1 MIYES
6 FAKFISKICCFTS
19 FVSSIQGF
27 PKPLSKEEEIET
39 VKRLQEGDPK
49 AREILINHNLRL
61 VAHIVKKYSNSLE
74 ADDLI
79 SVGTIGLIKAVDSFD
94 DSKGVLLSTYASR
107 CIENEI
113 LMLIRANKKHK
124 DIISLNSM
132 LSPKTD
138 SDEMELANLIPAETE
153 EDVFHQVEVG
163 CLMQD
168 VEKAME
174 KYLTPM
180 EQEIIKYRYGI
191 CGYEIKT
198 QKEVADIFNI
208 SRSYISRIESKVIKI
223 LQKNL
228 IIDREKKQKNDENL
242 EKNF

>member
-6 FAKFISKICCFTS
+6 FAKFLSKICCFTA

-27 PKPLSKEEEIET
+27 PKPLTKEEEIFWVEKL
-39 VKRLQEGDPK
+39 VKGDKK
-49 AREILINHNLRL
+49 AREVLINHNLRL

-94 DSKGVLLSTYASR
+94 ENKGVLLSTYASR

-124 DIISLNSM
+124 ETVSLNSV
-132 LSPKTD
+132 LSPKAD
-138 SDEMELANLIPAETE
+138 SDDMELTNFIPDDDE
-153 EDVFHQVEVG
+153 EEVFRHIEMG

-168 VEKAME
+168 VVVAMK
-174 KYLTPM
+174 KYLSPM
-180 EQEIIKYRYGI
+180 ECEIIKYRYGI
-191 CGYEIKT
+191 CGYDLKT
-198 QKEVADIFNI
+198 QKEVAEIFNI
-208 SRSYISRIESKVIKI
+208 SRSYISRIESKCIKI

-228 IIDREKKQKNDENL
+228 SKDDTIS
-242 EKNF
+242 

>member
-6 FAKFISKICCFTS
+6 FAKFVSKICCFTS
-19 FVSSIQGF
+19 FVSTIQGF
-27 PKPLSKEEEIET
+27 PKPLSKEEEAECI
-39 VKRLQEGDPK
+39 KKLQEGDEK
-49 AREILINHNLRL
+49 ARETLINHNLSL
-61 VAHIVKKYSNSLE
+61 VAHIVKKYNNSLE

-94 DSKGVLLSTYASR
+94 NSKGVLLSTYASR

-124 DIISLNSM
+124 DIVSLNAM
-132 LSPKTD
+132 LSPKAD

-153 EDVFHQVEVG
+153 DDVFHQVEVG

-168 VEKAME
+168 VERAME
-174 KYLTPM
+174 KCLSPM

-191 CGYEIKT
+191 CGYDIKT
-198 QKEVADIFNI
+198 QKEVAEIFNI

-228 IIDREKKQKNDENL
+228 TKNNDEN
-242 EKNF
+242 EKITENF

>member
-6 FAKFISKICCFTS
+6 FAKFIGRICCFTS
-19 FVSSIQGF
+19 FVSTIQGF
-27 PKPLSKEEEIET
+27 PKPLTKEEEIKWIE
-39 VKRLQEGDPK
+39 KLSQGDK
-49 AREILINHNLRL
+49 EAREVLINHNLRL
-61 VAHIVKKYSNSLE
+61 VAHIVKKYNNSLE

-79 SVGTIGLIKAVDSFD
+79 SAGTIGLIKAVDSFD
-94 DSKGVLLSTYASR
+94 GRKGVLLSTYASR

-113 LMLIRANKKHK
+113 LMLIRANKKYK
-124 DIISLNSM
+124 DTISLNTV
-132 LSPKTD
+132 LSPKAD
-138 SDEMELANLIPAETE
+138 SDEMELANLIPAESE
-153 EDVFHQVEVG
+153 EDVFHQVETG

-168 VEKAME
+168 VLNAME

-191 CGYEIKT
+191 CGYELKT

-208 SRSYISRIESKVIKI
+208 SRSYISRIESKVLKI

-228 IIDREKKQKNDENL
+228 VKHEDDNVDEKY
-242 EKNF
+242 

>member
-6 FAKFISKICCFTS
+6 FAKFVSKICCFTS

-27 PKPLSKEEEIET
+27 PKPLTKEEELDYIE
-39 VKRLQEGDPK
+39 KLKQGDK
-49 AREILINHNLRL
+49 DAREVLINHNLRL

-79 SVGTIGLIKAVDSFD
+79 SVGTIGLIKAVDSFNGE
-94 DSKGVLLSTYASR
+94 KGVLLSTYASR

-124 DIISLNSM
+124 DTISLNSM
-132 LSPKTD
+132 LSPKPD
-138 SDEMELANLIPAETE
+138 SDEMELANLIPAQTE
-153 EDVFHQVEVG
+153 EDVFHQVETG

-174 KYLTPM
+174 KYLSPM

-191 CGYEIKT
+191 CGYEVKT

-208 SRSYISRIESKVIKI
+208 SRSYISRIESKVIRI

-228 IIDREKKQKNDENL
+228 VKNVDNTKENQKKSEKIL
-242 EKNF
+242 

>member
-6 FAKFISKICCFTS
+6 FAKFISKICCFTA

-27 PKPLSKEEEIET
+27 PKPLTKEEEAVWVEKL
-39 VKRLQEGDPK
+39 VKGDKK
-49 AREILINHNLRL
+49 AREVLINHNLRL

-94 DSKGVLLSTYASR
+94 ENKGVLLSTYASR

-124 DIISLNSM
+124 ETISLNSV
-132 LSPKTD
+132 LSPKAD
-138 SDEMELANLIPAETE
+138 SDDMELTNFISAEDE
-153 EDVFHQVEVG
+153 EEVFHQVERG

-168 VEKAME
+168 VIVAMN
-174 KYLTPM
+174 KYLSPM
-180 EQEIIKYRYGI
+180 ECEIMKYRYGI
-191 CGYEIKT
+191 CGYDLKT
-198 QKEVADIFNI
+198 QKEVAEIFNI
-208 SRSYISRIESKVIKI
+208 SRSYISRIESKCLKI

-228 IIDREKKQKNDENL
+228 LKDDNTR
-242 EKNF
+242 

>member
-6 FAKFISKICCFTS
+6 FAKFISKICCFTA

-27 PKPLSKEEEIET
+27 PKPLTKEEEAVWVEKL
-39 VKRLQEGDPK
+39 VKGDKK

-94 DSKGVLLSTYASR
+94 ENKGVLLSTYASR

-124 DIISLNSM
+124 ETISLNSV
-132 LSPKTD
+132 LSPKAD
-138 SDEMELANLIPAETE
+138 SDDMELTNFISAEDE
-153 EDVFHQVEVG
+153 EEVFHQVERG

-168 VEKAME
+168 VIVAMN
-174 KYLTPM
+174 KYLSPM
-180 EQEIIKYRYGI
+180 ECEIMKYRYGI
-191 CGYEIKT
+191 CGYDLKT
-198 QKEVADIFNI
+198 QKEVAEIFNI
-208 SRSYISRIESKVIKI
+208 SRSYISRIESKCLKI

-228 IIDREKKQKNDENL
+228 LKDENTR
-242 EKNF
+242 

>member
-6 FAKFISKICCFTS
+6 FAKFISKICCFTA

-27 PKPLSKEEEIET
+27 PKPLTKEEEAVWVEKL
-39 VKRLQEGDPK
+39 VKGDKK

-94 DSKGVLLSTYASR
+94 ENKGVLLSTYASR

-124 DIISLNSM
+124 ETISLNSV
-132 LSPKTD
+132 LSPKAD
-138 SDEMELANLIPAETE
+138 SDDMELTNFISAEDE
-153 EDVFHQVEVG
+153 EEVFHQVERG

-168 VEKAME
+168 VIVAMN
-174 KYLTPM
+174 KYLSPM
-180 EQEIIKYRYGI
+180 ECEIMKYRYGI
-191 CGYEIKT
+191 CGYDLKT

-208 SRSYISRIESKVIKI
+208 SRSYISRIESKCLKI

-228 IIDREKKQKNDENL
+228 LKDDNTR
-242 EKNF
+242 

>member
-6 FAKFISKICCFTS
+6 FAKFVSKICCFTS

-27 PKPLSKEEEIET
+27 PKPLTKEEELECIE
-39 VKRLQEGDPK
+39 RLKNGDK
-49 AREILINHNLRL
+49 EARETLINHNLRL

-79 SVGTIGLIKAVDSFD
+79 SVGTIGLIKAVDSFKGE
-94 DSKGVLLSTYASR
+94 KGVLLSTYASR

-132 LSPKTD
+132 LSPKPD

-153 EDVFHQVEVG
+153 EDVFHQVETG

-168 VEKAME
+168 VENAME
-174 KYLTPM
+174 KYLSPM

-198 QKEVADIFNI
+198 QKEVAEIFNI
-208 SRSYISRIESKVIKI
+208 SRSYISRIESKAIKI

-228 IIDREKKQKNDENL
+228 VKNTDHAQKNSENF
-242 EKNF
+242 EKFL

>member
-6 FAKFISKICCFTS
+6 FAKFISKICCFTA

-27 PKPLSKEEEIET
+27 PKPLTKEEET
-39 VKRLQEGDPK
+39 VWVEKLVKGDKK

-94 DSKGVLLSTYASR
+94 ENKGVLLSTYASR

-124 DIISLNSM
+124 ETISLNSV
-132 LSPKTD
+132 LSPKAD
-138 SDEMELANLIPAETE
+138 SDDMELTNFISAEDE
-153 EDVFHQVEVG
+153 EEVFHQVERG

-168 VEKAME
+168 VIVAMN
-174 KYLTPM
+174 KYLSPM
-180 EQEIIKYRYGI
+180 ECEIMKYRYGI
-191 CGYEIKT
+191 CGYDLKT
-198 QKEVADIFNI
+198 QKEVAEIFNI
-208 SRSYISRIESKVIKI
+208 SRSYISRIESKCLKI

-228 IIDREKKQKNDENL
+228 LKDDNTR
-242 EKNF
+242 

>member
-1 MIYES
+1 MVYES

-27 PKPLSKEEEIET
+27 PEPLTKEEEQEWIE
-39 VKRLQEGDPK
+39 KLSAGDER
-49 AREILINHNLRL
+49 AREVLINHNLRL

-94 DSKGVLLSTYASR
+94 NNKGVLLSTYASR

-113 LMLIRANKKHK
+113 LMLIRANKKHR
-124 DIISLNSM
+124 DVVSLNSV
-132 LSPKTD
+132 LSPKAD
-138 SDEMELANLIPAETE
+138 SDEMELANLIPAVD
-153 EDVFHQVEVG
+153 EDEVFHQVETG

-168 VEKAME
+168 VVTAME
-174 KYLTPM
+174 SLLSPM

-191 CGYEIKT
+191 CGYELKT

-208 SRSYISRIESKVIKI
+208 SRSYISRIESKVLGI
-223 LQKNL
+223 LQKKL
-228 IIDREKKQKNDENL
+228 TQKEHYEKK
-242 EKNF
+242 

>member
-6 FAKFISKICCFTS
+6 FAKFVSKICCFTS

-27 PKPLSKEEEIET
+27 PKPLTKEEELEYIE
-39 VKRLQEGDPK
+39 KLKQGDK
-49 AREILINHNLRL
+49 DAREVLINHNLRL

-79 SVGTIGLIKAVDSFD
+79 SVGTIGLIKAVDSFNGE
-94 DSKGVLLSTYASR
+94 KGVLLSTYASR

-124 DIISLNSM
+124 DTISLNSM
-132 LSPKTD
+132 LSPKPD
-138 SDEMELANLIPAETE
+138 SDEMELANLIPAQTE
-153 EDVFHQVEVG
+153 EDVFHQVETG

-168 VEKAME
+168 VEKAMG
-174 KYLTPM
+174 KYLSPM

-191 CGYEIKT
+191 CGYEVKT

-208 SRSYISRIESKVIKI
+208 SRSYISRIESKVIRI

-228 IIDREKKQKNDENL
+228 VKNVDNTKENQKKSEKIL
-242 EKNF
+242 

>member
-6 FAKFISKICCFTS
+6 FAKFISKICCFTA

-27 PKPLSKEEEIET
+27 PKPLTKEEET
-39 VKRLQEGDPK
+39 VWVEKLVKGDKK

-94 DSKGVLLSTYASR
+94 ENKGVLLSTYTSR

-124 DIISLNSM
+124 ETISLNSV
-132 LSPKTD
+132 LSPKAD
-138 SDEMELANLIPAETE
+138 SDDMELTNFISAEDE
-153 EDVFHQVEVG
+153 EEVFHQVERG

-168 VEKAME
+168 VIVAMN
-174 KYLTPM
+174 KYLSPM
-180 EQEIIKYRYGI
+180 ECEIMKYRYGI
-191 CGYEIKT
+191 CGYDLKT
-198 QKEVADIFNI
+198 QKEVAEIFNI
-208 SRSYISRIESKVIKI
+208 SRSYISRIESKCLKI

-228 IIDREKKQKNDENL
+228 LKDDNTR
-242 EKNF
+242 

>member
-6 FAKFISKICCFTS
+6 FAKFISKICCFTA

-27 PKPLSKEEEIET
+27 PKPLTKEEETMWVEKL
-39 VKRLQEGDPK
+39 VKGDKK
-49 AREILINHNLRL
+49 AREVLINHNLRL

-94 DSKGVLLSTYASR
+94 ENKGVLLSTYASR

-124 DIISLNSM
+124 ETISLNTV
-132 LSPKTD
+132 LSPKAD
-138 SDEMELANLIPAETE
+138 SDDMELTNFIPAQDE
-153 EDVFHQVEVG
+153 EEVFHQVERG

-168 VEKAME
+168 VIVAME
-174 KYLTPM
+174 KYLSPM
-180 EQEIIKYRYGI
+180 ECEIMKYRYGI
-191 CGYEIKT
+191 CGYDLKT
-198 QKEVADIFNI
+198 QKEVAEIFNI
-208 SRSYISRIESKVIKI
+208 SRSYISRIESKCLKI

-228 IIDREKKQKNDENL
+228 LKDE
-242 EKNF
+242 

>member
-6 FAKFISKICCFTS
+6 FAKFIGRICCFTS
-19 FVSSIQGF
+19 FVSTIQGF
-27 PKPLSKEEEIET
+27 PKPLTKEEEI
-39 VKRLQEGDPK
+39 KW
-49 AREILINHNLRL
+49 I
-61 VAHIVKKYSNSLE
+61 E

-79 SVGTIGLIKAVDSFD
+79 SAGIIGLIKAVDSFD
-94 DSKGVLLSTYASR
+94 GRKGVLLSTYASR

-113 LMLIRANKKHK
+113 LMLIRANKKYK
-124 DIISLNSM
+124 DTISLNTV
-132 LSPKTD
+132 LSPKAD
-138 SDEMELANLIPAETE
+138 SDEMELANLIPAESE
-153 EDVFHQVEVG
+153 EDVFHQVETG

-168 VEKAME
+168 VLNAME

-191 CGYEIKT
+191 CGYELKT

-208 SRSYISRIESKVIKI
+208 SRSYISRIESKVLKT

-228 IIDREKKQKNDENL
+228 VKHENDNVDEKY
-242 EKNF
+242 

>member
-6 FAKFISKICCFTS
+6 FAKFISKICCFTA

-27 PKPLSKEEEIET
+27 PKPLTKEEEAVWVEKL
-39 VKRLQEGDPK
+39 VKGDKK

-94 DSKGVLLSTYASR
+94 ENKGVLLSTYASR

-124 DIISLNSM
+124 ETISLNSV
-132 LSPKTD
+132 LSPKAD
-138 SDEMELANLIPAETE
+138 SDDMELTNFISAEDE
-153 EDVFHQVEVG
+153 EEVFHQVERG

-168 VEKAME
+168 VIVAMN
-174 KYLTPM
+174 KYLSPM
-180 EQEIIKYRYGI
+180 ECEIMKYRYGI
-191 CGYEIKT
+191 CGYDLKT
-198 QKEVADIFNI
+198 QKEVAEIFNI
-208 SRSYISRIESKVIKI
+208 SRSYISRIESKCLKI

-228 IIDREKKQKNDENL
+228 LKDDNTR
-242 EKNF
+242 

>member
-6 FAKFISKICCFTS
+6 FAKFLSKICCFTA

-27 PKPLSKEEEIET
+27 PKPLTKEEEIFWIEKL
-39 VKRLQEGDPK
+39 VKRDKK
-49 AREILINHNLRL
+49 AREVLINHNLRL

-94 DSKGVLLSTYASR
+94 ENKGVLLSTYASR

-124 DIISLNSM
+124 ETVSLNSV
-132 LSPKTD
+132 LSPKAD
-138 SDEMELANLIPAETE
+138 SDDMELTNFIPDDDE
-153 EDVFHQVEVG
+153 EEVFRHIEMG

-168 VEKAME
+168 VVVAMK
-174 KYLTPM
+174 KYLSPM
-180 EQEIIKYRYGI
+180 ECEIIKYRYGI
-191 CGYEIKT
+191 CGYDLKT
-198 QKEVADIFNI
+198 QKEVAEIFNI
-208 SRSYISRIESKVIKI
+208 SRSYISRIESKCIKI

-228 IIDREKKQKNDENL
+228 SKDDTIS
-242 EKNF
+242 

>member
-6 FAKFISKICCFTS
+6 FAKFVSKICCFTS

-27 PKPLSKEEEIET
+27 PKPLSKEEEMEA
-39 VKRLQEGDPK
+39 VKKLQEGDQN
-49 AREILINHNLRL
+49 ARELLINHNLRL
-61 VAHIVKKYSNSLE
+61 VAHIVKKYNNSLE

-124 DIISLNSM
+124 DIVSLNSM

-168 VEKAME
+168 VEKAMK

-191 CGYEIKT
+191 CGYDIKT
-198 QKEVADIFNI
+198 QKEVAEIFNI
-208 SRSYISRIESKVIKI
+208 SRSYISRIESKVIKV

-228 IIDREKKQKNDENL
+228 IKEDEKNQENEKNL